1 MQSFQYS
8 KLQLYSL
15 FTLRVF
21 IGWYFL
27 YEGLSK
33 LLTPNWSAYGY
44 LIDSKGV
51 FAPLFVQLAGN
62 AALLDVVNIV
72 NAWGLTL
79 VGLSLIMGLFTRVG
93 YLSGILFLLVFYLSH
108 PPLLH
113 TEYILPREGS
123 YLWIDKNLI
132 MLAAIVVLMLFPT
145 SRIIG
150 FDSLLF
156 RKKNHRVGS
165 VMARNILQHSTR
177 K

>member
-8 KLQLYSL
+8 KLQLYAL
-15 FTLRVF
+15 FILRVF

-27 YEGLSK
+27 YEGLAK

-62 AALLDVVNIV
+62 AALLDVVNII

-79 VGLSLIMGLFTRVG
+79 VGLSLILGLFTKIG
-93 YLSGILFLLVFYLSH
+93 YFSAIFFMLMFYLSH

-113 TEYILPREGS
+113 AEYILPREGS

-132 MLAAIVVLMLFPT
+132 MLASTVVLVLFPT
-145 SRIIG
+145 SGIIG
-150 FDSLLF
+150 LDSLLV
-156 RKKNHRVGS
+156 RK
-165 VMARNILQHSTR
+165 R
-177 K
+177 KS